1 MDLIQ
6 IIQHQIMLNYMKA
19 QSEALQSEFLPA
31 GKFQAVSFVDLKK
44 KIESKCISAPART
57 AFDLQTII
65 NKATTTN
72 QMELLTLEEAKFL
85 IGTEFIFLC
94 SRPREN
100 FRAFL
105 LRNFFF

>member
-31 GKFQAVSFVDLKK
+31 GKFQTVLFDDFLKK
-44 KIESKCISAPART
+44 IKSKRILAAART
-57 AFDLQTII
+57 TFDLQTII

-85 IGTEFIFLC
+85 IGTEFKLFYG
-94 SRPREN
+94 R
-100 FRAFL
+100 
-105 LRNFFF
+105 